1 MKYVPQTWM
10 PNGTH
15 ITCTQSCK
23 SSNTPNDCCSPQ
35 HVGDICTHI
44 FMGFHTSSTR
54 DRNWTHHQYCS
65 IQVSFL
71 PKDSVLKT
79 LHLGD
84 WWPSPPSEHRQ
95 RSDCQLRWLI
105 ACRSCQWLTTNR
117 RPALGQRGCQV
128 AKNCALLKH
137 LFLWNMLG
145 GWDVCSDFV
154 FLGIFDSLIYGV
166 VLRNLFMNSRFGQ
179 VTFQCQCQAW
189 FLWRKLAKGCWGLP
203 QSFQVV
209 DDTQK
214 LIAGNW
220 LLSGSLRV
228 VQFLHLC
235 RSNSY

>member
-137 LFLWNMLG
+137 LFCGTCLG
-145 GWDVCSDFV
+145 DGMCVVILFSWV
-154 FLGIFDSLIYGV
+154 FLIVWYMEWFSGTCSWTADLAKWHFNVNVRRDFCEESW
-166 VLRNLFMNSRFGQ
+166 LRDAGDYHNLFR
-179 VTFQCQCQAW
+179 
-189 FLWRKLAKGCWGLP
+189 
-203 QSFQVV
+203 
-209 DDTQK
+209 
-214 LIAGNW
+214 
-220 LLSGSLRV
+220 
-228 VQFLHLC
+228 
-235 RSNSY
+235 